1 MIVPDETQD
10 IQQNHTS
17 VWLLAQYIR
26 AIKKLIMLTEVPL
39 CTTDTHVLIQFSK
52 PHKINNLLL
61 PPHFLA
67 LQITVTFPE

>member
-17 VWLLAQYIR
+17 VWLLAHYISNQR
-26 AIKKLIMLTEVPL
+26 IMLKEVPL
-39 CTTDTHVLIQFSK
+39 CVTDTPVIIQFSK

-61 PPHFLA
+61 PPHSPA